1 MEEDS
6 FKPNT
11 FQNLL
16 LDNVSDAI
24 YTFDKNTIITSWNK
38 SAEKLYGWKAV
49 EIIGVNAVKVLR
61 TESKANNIN
70 KMFNDLDVKGD
81 LLVEA
86 VHYTKDNKKIF
97 IEAHIITIKDEN
109 GDVNG
114 YLTVN
119 RDITNRKLIE
129 QQLLREKD
137 RFEILADL
145 VGIFAKVTDDYNEA
159 LGYTVK
165 KLADKIGDQ
174 CVIRLLNDKG
184 DQLVENAFWH
194 NDKNC
199 MEYITNLYTVIE
211 HQPGES
217 FSGETIKNA
226 KPLLIPAIIDN
237 AGMKP
242 EYFEYVKKFGLSSMV
257 FVPVESD
264 GKILGTLSMYRNRP
278 GNPFT
283 IEDQMFL
290 QNVAGK
296 IGFAI
301 SKAKLFNNLKSALK
315 EKEVLLR
322 ELYHRTK
329 NNMQVVNS
337 LLGLRK
343 ESAQDDSVKMILQ
356 DMRNR
361 VAAIALVHQKLY
373 QSKDLSNIDLK
384 EYLKDLINLLI
395 TSYSYTND
403 NIKLKLDMENISV
416 LIDIAVPLGLI
427 VNEIISNS
435 FKHAFPDGMEGEI
448 SVFLHRHQD
457 ESIELKISDNGVGIP
472 EGMDIL
478 NNETLG
484 AQLLNSIVESQ
495 LGGTINMET
504 QNGVTCTIRFNDLL
518 YEERV

>member
-1 MEEDS
+1 MFTD
-6 FKPNT
+6 
-11 FQNLL
+11 L
-16 LDNVSDAI
+16 
-24 YTFDKNTIITSWNK
+24 NK
-38 SAEKLYGWKAV
+38 KGE
-49 EIIGVNAVKVLR
+49 
-61 TESKANNIN
+61 
-70 KMFNDLDVKGD
+70 MF
-81 LLVEA
+81 VEA
-86 VHYTKDNKKIF
+86 VHYTKDNRKIF
-97 IEAHIITIKDEN
+97 IEAHIITIKGEK
-109 GDVNG
+109 GDIEG

-119 RDITNRKLIE
+119 RDISNHKLIE
-129 QQLLREKD
+129 QQLRHEKD

-145 VGIFAKVTDDYNEA
+145 VAIFAKVTDDYKEA
-159 LGYTVK
+159 LDYTVK

-174 CVIRLLNDKG
+174 CVIRLLNDRG
-184 DQLVENAFWH
+184 DRLVESSFWH
-194 NDKNC
+194 NDKDC
-199 MEYITNLYTVIE
+199 MEYITNLYAVTA

-226 KPLLIPAIIDN
+226 KPLLIPAINDTT
-237 AGMKP
+237 GMKP
-242 EYFEYVKKFGLSSMV
+242 EYLEYVKMFGLSSML

-264 GKILGTLSMYRNRP
+264 EKILGTLSMYRNKP
-278 GNPFT
+278 GNPFI

-329 NNMQVVNS
+329 NNMQVINS

-395 TSYSYTND
+395 SSYSDHN
-403 NIKLKLDMENISV
+403 NINLKLDMENISV

-427 VNEIISNS
+427 VNELISNS
-435 FKHAFPDGMEGEI
+435 FKHAFPNGMEGEI
-448 SVFLHRHQD
+448 SMFLHRHQNGT
-457 ESIELKISDNGVGIP
+457 IELKISDNGIGIP
-472 EGMDIL
+472 KGMDIL

-484 AQLLNSIVESQ
+484 VQLLNSIVESQ
-495 LGGTINMET
+495 LGGTINLET